1 MTPGE
6 PSNLRCVVLV
16 PTFNHGAALGGV
28 LRSLD
33 GCGLPI
39 IVVNDGATD
48 DTASILNR
56 WLADSAQ
63 EGTRMV
69 VGFSENKG
77 KAEALRSGFALATRR
92 GFTHALTIDSDGQ
105 HDPGDLPRIIAAAN
119 ERPSALVVGA
129 RSERGAKGP
138 LLSRVG
144 RAISNMLVWIE
155 SGVRITDSQSG
166 MRAYPLNGMAAI
178 RARSGRYGFETEVLT
193 LAGWEGRAVIEV
205 PIRCIY
211 GVPGGRTTHFRVGR
225 DSFDAALMHARLI
238 ARALLPGPSRTSASA
253 EEPVVGSIPRRLAWW
268 FGLRRLRAM
277 ALGEQSARN
286 RLAAS
291 FGVGVMMATL
301 PLYGV
306 KTLCCLWLSQRF
318 RLHPLVVVG
327 VSSLST
333 PPIGFVFAA
342 VSIFV
347 GHLVL
352 SGEAHGLA
360 ERALL
365 EASPMSVMSSF
376 AMEWIVGSVV
386 AGSVLASAAYL
397 MATFLLRPRLIP
409 RPPAQP

>member
-6 PSNLRCVVLV
+6 PSNFRCVVLV

-33 GCGLPI
+33 GKGLPI

-48 DTASILNR
+48 DTASILHR
-56 WLADSAQ
+56 WLADSLQ
-63 EGTRMV
+63 EGMRIV
-69 VGFSENKG
+69 IAFSENKG

-105 HDPGDLPRIIAAAN
+105 HDASDLPRIIAAAK
-119 ERPSALVVGA
+119 EHASALVIGA
-129 RSERGAKGP
+129 RSERGARGP
-138 LLSRVG
+138 LLSRAG
-144 RAISNMLVWIE
+144 RAISNMLVWLE

-166 MRAYPLNGMAAI
+166 MRAYPLSEIAAI
-178 RARSGRYGFETEVLT
+178 HPLSGRYGFETEVLA
-193 LAGWEGRAVIEV
+193 LAGWEGLSVIEV
-205 PIRCIY
+205 PIRCVY
-211 GVPGGRTTHFRVGR
+211 DVPGGRRSHFRIGK
-225 DSFDAALMHARLI
+225 DSLDAAVMHARLI
-238 ARALLPGPSRTSASA
+238 AHALLPGPSRTSAS
-253 EEPVVGSIPRRLAWW
+253 EDEPIVGSIPRRLVWW

-277 ALGEQSARN
+277 ALGDPAARK

-291 FGVGVMMATL
+291 LAVGIMMATL

-327 VSSLST
+327 TSSLST
-333 PPIGFVFAA
+333 PPVGFVFVMLSA
-342 VSIFV
+342 FV

-352 SGEAHGLA
+352 SGETPRLA
-360 ERALL
+360 ERDLL
-365 EASPMSVMSSF
+365 EAGPLSVMNSF
-376 AMEWIVGSVV
+376 ALEWIVGSVI

-397 MATFLLRPRLIP
+397 LATFLLCPRVIP
-409 RPPAQP
+409 RPQAQP